1 MKYNDL
7 GIFMARYPL
16 AYKSKIVNNKRRNTN
31 DKLYIRDSQLN

>member
-16 AYKSKIVNNKRRNTN
+16 AYKSKIVNNKEEKYKWQT
-31 DKLYIRDSQLN
+31 I